1 LKAFASRRVT
11 TPDPEAIT
19 ELMMH
24 AGMTALRALDL
35 TNPVYSNREATV
47 RAIYSAMRN
56 ARWLK

>member
-1 LKAFASRRVT
+1 
-11 TPDPEAIT
+11 
-19 ELMMH
+19 MMH